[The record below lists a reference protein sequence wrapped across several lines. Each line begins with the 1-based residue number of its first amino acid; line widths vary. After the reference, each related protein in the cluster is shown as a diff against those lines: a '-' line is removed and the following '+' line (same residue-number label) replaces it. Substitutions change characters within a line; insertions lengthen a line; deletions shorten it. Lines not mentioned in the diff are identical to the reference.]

1 MVAAALRGRFLQ
13 RGRSYFWIVLQQ
25 HDPGRGV
32 TLSRPSH
39 GSLRNAAAQRQKA
52 PLDEQRLVVGVG
64 CGSRGGQRRGRTNTP
79 STVPGWHHTHHF
91 PSLFDQGE
99 HAQDVGL
106 LRSPAHPA
114 CGPGTLSSVP
124 SPRPHLQA
132 QTRPHIRAETENPAQ
147 RETQKGYES
156 SRLRPGRTWDSLTRI
171 RV

>member
-1 MVAAALRGRFLQ
+1 MDRTAAARPGQ
-13 RGRSYFWIVLQQ
+13 RRDPEPSEPRLSQERS
-25 HDPGRGV
+25 
-32 TLSRPSH
+32 
-39 GSLRNAAAQRQKA
+39 GSETKA

-132 QTRPHIRAETENPAQ
+132 QTRPHIWAETENPAQ
-147 RETQKGYES
+147 RDTEG
-156 SRLRPGRTWDSLTRI
+156 LRKFQAPSWTNVGQFNPD
-171 RV
+171 